1 MENLPKNKK
10 IILFDGV
17 CTLCNNAIDFIIKKD
32 HKNQFVF
39 ASLQSDVGQKLTE
52 ERGIDTS
59 QIDSMILIIPGEAY
73 YIKSTAALQIFKRL
87 KGIISLTR
95 IFLPL
100 PQSFRDGVYDIIA
113 KNRYKWFG
121 KKETCRM
128 PSPEEK
134 AKFLD

>member
-17 CTLCNNAIDFIIKKD
+17 CTLCNNAIDLIIKKD

-39 ASLQSDVGQKLTE
+39 ASLQSEAGKKLTE

-73 YIKSTAALQIFKRL
+73 YIKSTAALQIFKRFARRTL
-87 KGIISLTR
+87 FGPLLLSVLA
-95 IFLPL
+95 IFP
-100 PQSFRDGVYDIIA
+100 R
-113 KNRYKWFG
+113 
-121 KKETCRM
+121 
-128 PSPEEK
+128 
-134 AKFLD
+134 FL

>member
-1 MENLPKNKK
+1 MENLPKDKK

-17 CTLCNNAIDFIIKKD
+17 CTLCNNAIDYIIKKD
-32 HKNQFVF
+32 HKDQFVF
-39 ASLQSDVGQKLTE
+39 ASLQSDIGKKLTE

-73 YIKSTAALQIFKRL
+73 YVKSSAALQIFKRL
-87 KGIISLTR
+87 KGAVSLSR

-100 PQSFRDGVYDIIA
+100 PESFRDSIYDLIA
-113 KNRYKWFG
+113 RNRYRWFG

-128 PSPEEK
+128 PTPEEK
-134 AKFLD
+134 AKFIE

>member
-1 MENLPKNKK
+1 MENLPKDKK

-17 CTLCNNAIDFIIKKD
+17 CTLCNNAIDYIIKKD
-32 HKNQFVF
+32 HKDQFVF
-39 ASLQSDVGQKLTE
+39 ASLQSDIGKQLTK

-87 KGIISLTR
+87 KGAISLSR

-100 PQSFRDGVYDIIA
+100 PESFRDSVYDFIA
-113 KNRYKWFG
+113 RNRYQWFG

-128 PSPEEK
+128 PTPKEK
-134 AKFLD
+134 AKFIG